1 MSASFSATGRR
12 KTASARVT
20 LVPGTGQITI
30 NKRAFEEYFGTLSM
44 QNKVLHPFQVAN
56 VTNQF
61 DAVIAANGGGV
72 TVIPVRK
79 NVRNPVNRR
88 RENDSS
94 SRNVDSFPLQ
104 RFSVFSK
111 RLSNSLSLFCVREL
125 SRGKN
130 WESASP

>member
-72 TVIPVRK
+72 TSESLGLSSKATRNFATPFVR
-79 NVRNPVNRR
+79 
-88 RENDSS
+88 
-94 SRNVDSFPLQ
+94 
-104 RFSVFSK
+104 
-111 RLSNSLSLFCVREL
+111 
-125 SRGKN
+125 
-130 WESASP
+130 

>member
-72 TVIPVRK
+72 TGQIGAIQLGIARALLKSNSELRDSLREVDLLTRDPRK
-79 NVRNPVNRR
+79 KERKKPGQPKARK
-88 RENDSS
+88 
-94 SRNVDSFPLQ
+94 
-104 RFSVFSK
+104 RFQFSK
-111 RLSNSLSLFCVREL
+111 R
-125 SRGKN
+125 
-130 WESASP
+130 